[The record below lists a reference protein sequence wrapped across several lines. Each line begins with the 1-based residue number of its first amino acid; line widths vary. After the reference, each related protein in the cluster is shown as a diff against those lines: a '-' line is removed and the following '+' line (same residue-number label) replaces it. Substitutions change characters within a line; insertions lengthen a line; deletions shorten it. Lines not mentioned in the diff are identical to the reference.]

1 MPACRT
7 IRLPLQVKNEDF
19 GSMQH
24 SSKPRGAASRLVIRN
39 LGLVLTGD
47 IARPVADADM
57 IVIENGLI
65 AAVGR
70 QSAIGIGSAGAVI
83 DAKGSAIMPGMIDN
97 HSHPVMGDWTPR
109 QNQLG
114 WIESTLHGGV
124 TTLVSAGEVHV
135 PGRPG
140 DVVGV
145 KALAITAQRAFSRFS
160 PLGMKVLAGALI
172 LEKGLEERDFEE
184 LAAAGVTLVGE
195 FGLGAV
201 KDGPT
206 GRKMIEWARRNGMT
220 SMTHTGGHSI
230 PGSARIGSETV
241 LEVDADV
248 AAHLNGGPTSLPEA
262 ELRLICEKS
271 PRYLEIVHN
280 GNMRAALFVLNVIRE
295 IGAFD
300 RLVLGTD
307 GPAGSGVQPLGML
320 RLVTM
325 LASLGDVPP
334 EVAICFATGN
344 VARMRGLKD
353 RGRIA
358 EGLAADLVFIDQAM
372 GGAGEGVLDAMTLGN
387 MPGIGMILVDGV
399 QRIGR
404 SRNTPPSII
413 VPEFQAA

>member
-1 MPACRT
+1 MQQSSTKASGTR
-7 IRLPLQVKNEDF
+7 PL
-19 GSMQH
+19 
-24 SSKPRGAASRLVIRN
+24 LIRN
-39 LGLVLTGD
+39 LGPVLTGD
-47 IARPVADADM
+47 IGQPLADADA
-57 IVIENGLI
+57 ILVRDGLI

-70 QSAIGIGSAGAVI
+70 ESALGAVG
-83 DAKGSAIMPGMIDN
+83 DAMVLDARGSAIMPGMIDN
-97 HSHPVMGDWTPR
+97 HAHPVMGDWTPR

-124 TTLVSAGEVHV
+124 TTMVSAGEVHL
-135 PGRPG
+135 PGRPR
-140 DVVGV
+140 DVIGV
-145 KALAITAQRAFSRFS
+145 KALAITAQRAFSGFS
-160 PLGMKVLAGALI
+160 PAGMKVMAGALV
-172 LEKGLEERDFEE
+172 LEPGLEEKDFVE
-184 LAAAGVTLVGE
+184 LADAGVTLVGE
-195 FGLGAV
+195 FGLGQV

-206 GRKMIEWARRNGMT
+206 GRRMMQWARACGMT

-230 PGSARIGSETV
+230 PGSSRVGAETV

-248 AAHLNGGPTSLPEA
+248 AAHMNGGPTALPES
-262 ELRLICEKS
+262 ELRMICEQS

-280 GNMRAALFVLNVIRE
+280 GNMRAGLFVLDVLRD
-295 IGAFD
+295 IGALD

-325 LASLGDVPP
+325 LASLGNIAP

-344 VARMRGLKD
+344 VARMRGLND

-358 EGLAADLVFIDQAM
+358 AGLAADLVFIDQAM
-372 GGAGEGVLDAMTLGN
+372 GGAGDGVLDSIVLGN

-404 SRNTPPSII
+404 SRNTAPSII
-413 VPEFQAA
+413 VPEFVEA